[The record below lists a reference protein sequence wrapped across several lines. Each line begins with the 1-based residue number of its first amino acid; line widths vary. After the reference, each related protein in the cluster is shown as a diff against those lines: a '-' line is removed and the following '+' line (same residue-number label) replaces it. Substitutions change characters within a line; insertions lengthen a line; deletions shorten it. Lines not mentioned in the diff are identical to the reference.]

1 LSLVQPI
8 TILIE
13 RLVEERQ
20 RIIVIVRLFESRIYI
35 RLTRRNLLHCNSL
48 GKFKILENEY
58 KAELNYTLSIL
69 VTNNVSGMSIISLCV
84 NSYVLRLILLALLL
98 NIGLRKVCLP
108 IELLFS
114 NSFEV
119 YLSRVSEVTLNLYD
133 IASKQTASKLG
144 EVEIDGEF
152 PIGCSFIDG
161 DRIALLTNNAVHIYD
176 KNCKETEELTFYG
189 ESIRAF
195 EVSADGVAVVTGSE
209 SEKNVRAFDK
219 KGNLVYNSS
228 IAENVSALSL
238 EGGYLFMRTATGVI
252 RIDIRKEE
260 SEFLACDNG
269 KMLVYGEDTAMVCG
283 DARAEYLVFGKKQ

>member
-1 LSLVQPI
+1 MDMSLSADGDRFCKVSYQAGTGKGLS
-8 TILIE
+8 T
-13 RLVEERQ
+13 
-20 RIIVIVRLFESRIYI
+20 
-35 RLTRRNLLHCNSL
+35 LT
-48 GKFKILENEY
+48 
-58 KAELNYTLSIL
+58 
-69 VTNNVSGMSIISLCV
+69 
-84 NSYVLRLILLALLL
+84 
-98 NIGLRKVCLP
+98 
-108 IELLFS
+108 
-114 NSFEV
+114 
-119 YLSRVSEVTLNLYD
+119 LYD
-133 IASKQTASKLG
+133 IASKQTAAKLG